1 VPRTADIVPGS
12 TFLFET
18 CDRLGEGIRSKRAAS
33 LRKERRLRAASRKVE
48 TNAMKITDL
57 RTHVLSAA
65 LSQPF
70 AYSRAWYDTRTAML
84 VEIETDD
91 GLTGWGECYGPAV
104 MTAAVVRSVAPWLIG
119 EDPLRTDFLWQM
131 IYTRLRDH
139 GQKGVVIEGLSGID
153 IALWDIKGKHFGVP
167 VYQLLGGPLR
177 NEVRAYA
184 TGLYRRKSGDPLR
197 YLTEEAAGYVAQ
209 GFKAV
214 KLKVGFGVEEDA
226 MVTRAVR
233 DAIGPDI
240 ALMVDANHAYDA
252 VAAIRLGRMI
262 EEHDIGWFEEPVPP
276 EDITGYQAVKA
287 ALSIPIAGGECEF
300 TRFGFRHLLVSRA
313 VDIVQ
318 PDTCAAGGVSEC
330 KKIAD
335 MAEAFGV
342 CYNPHVWGTGI
353 AIAASLQLLAVLP
366 THTPNS
372 LAPIEPML
380 EFDRTE
386 HPIRQAVLTQLLEHV
401 SGIVRVPDGPGL
413 GIEVDRAA
421 LARFAA

>member
-1 VPRTADIVPGS
+1 
-12 TFLFET
+12 
-18 CDRLGEGIRSKRAAS
+18 
-33 LRKERRLRAASRKVE
+33 
-48 TNAMKITDL
+48 MKIADV

-91 GLTGWGECYGPAV
+91 GLTGWGECYGPAG

-131 IYTRLRDH
+131 IYARLRDH

-177 NEVRAYA
+177 NEVQAYA

-197 YLTEEAAGYVAQ
+197 YLAEEAAGYVAE

-214 KLKVGFGVEEDA
+214 KLKVGFGVEEDVT
-226 MVTRAVR
+226 VTRAVR

-240 ALMVDANHAYDA
+240 ALMVDANHAYDTS
-252 VAAIRLGRMI
+252 AAIRLGRMI
-262 EEHDIGWFEEPVPP
+262 EEHDIAWFEEPVPP
-276 EDITGYQAVKA
+276 EDIAGYQAVKA
-287 ALSIPIAGGECEF
+287 ALSIPLAGGECEF
-300 TRFGFRHLLVSRA
+300 TRFGFRNLLVSRA

-318 PDTCAAGGVSEC
+318 PDTCAAGGLSEC

-342 CYNPHVWGTGI
+342 RYNPHVWGTGI

-366 THTPNS
+366 AHTPNS
-372 LAPIEPML
+372 LAPTEPML

-386 HPIRQAVLTQLLEHV
+386 HPIRQAVLAQPLEHAG
-401 SGIVRVPDGPGL
+401 GIVRVPDGPGL